1 MRPIKEVIRDMTA
14 ALPATAARIGYYYDW
29 TYVLVIIGAICS
41 ALAAANVRGTYAK
54 WSRVPN
60 QRGIT
65 GADAAAAILRAS
77 NTRGVRIHAI
87 QGRLTDHYNPR
98 EQSLGLSEGVY
109 SESSIAAVGIA
120 AHEAGHAIQHGTG
133 YAMLRARNAIV
144 PVVNIGSRLS
154 LPILLIGFM
163 FQSRFGDSLLMVGVV
178 LFALSFLFT
187 LITLPVEFNASR
199 RALEAIETG
208 GLLTGKELAGTRQV
222 LRAAALTYV
231 AAAAA
236 SLLSLLRI
244 ILLVSGRSRGRRR

>member
-1 MRPIKEVIRDMTA
+1 MTA
-14 ALPATAARIGYYYDW
+14 AALSAIAARIGFYYDW
-29 TYVLVIIGAICS
+29 TYIFVIIGAIFS
-41 ALAAANVRGTYAK
+41 AIAAANVRGTYAK

-77 NTRGVRIHAI
+77 NTGGVRIQSI
-87 QGRLTDHYNPR
+87 PGRLTDHYNPR

-109 SESSIAAVGIA
+109 GESSIAAVGIA

-133 YAMLRARNAIV
+133 YSPLHVRNAIV

-154 LPILLIGFM
+154 FPILLVGFM
-163 FQSRFGDSLLMVGVV
+163 IQSRFGDGLLMIGVV
-178 LFALSFLFT
+178 LFSLSFVFT
-187 LITLPVEFNASR
+187 LIALPVEFNASR
-199 RALEAIETG
+199 RALEAIEAG
-208 GLLTGKELAGTRQV
+208 GLLTAEELRGTRSV

-244 ILLVSGRSRGRRR
+244 ILLVSSRGRSRRR